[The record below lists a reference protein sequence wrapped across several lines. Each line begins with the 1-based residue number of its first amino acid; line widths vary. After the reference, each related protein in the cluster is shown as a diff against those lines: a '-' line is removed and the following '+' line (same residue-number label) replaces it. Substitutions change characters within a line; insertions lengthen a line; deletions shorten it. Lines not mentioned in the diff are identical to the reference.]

1 MSARTRPAAA
11 HARTRTGLRGR
22 LAVLG
27 AVTLL
32 CAAATS
38 TGAQAIVGGSD
49 SSEPYPFMVSIP
61 MVFPDGTKTVGGV
74 CGGALIAPEWV
85 VTAAH
90 CAQDG
95 PFAHPAGT
103 VRVGSE
109 HRHSGGSV
117 RRIVG
122 KAVHPGYDGQ
132 DGRSHDD
139 IALLRLDRPAP
150 QRPVAVADRAPRA
163 GAATRVLGFG
173 TVVDARD
180 VQEWMFSERLQ
191 ELDTRVSAATGCL
204 GVKAPGEL
212 CTTSRVP
219 GAMACNGDSGGP
231 QIQRIGGR
239 WELVGVTAGDGN
251 YDVDPKCGGGPG
263 VWTSVS
269 AYKGWITGI
278 TKSTGITGG
287 HG

>member
-1 MSARTRPAAA
+1 MSARTSRTAA
-11 HARTRTGLRGR
+11 HARTRTRTRTGLRGR
-22 LAVLG
+22 VAALG
-27 AVTLL
+27 AVTVL

-38 TGAQAIVGGSD
+38 TGAAQAIVGGSD

-61 MVFPDGTKTVGGV
+61 MAFPDGTKTVDGV

-103 VRVGSE
+103 VRIGSE
-109 HRHSGGSV
+109 DRHSGGSV

-150 QRPVAVADRAPRA
+150 QRPIALADRAPRV

-191 ELDTRVSAATGCL
+191 ELDTRVAATGDCL

-239 WELVGVTAGDGN
+239 WELVGATAGDGD
-251 YDVDPKCGGGPG
+251 YDVDPECGGGPG

-269 AYKGWITGI
+269 AYKDWINGT
-278 TKSTGITGG
+278 TAA